1 MGSDASPTPA
11 WKVGEDAAKALR
23 FSMGLGHG
31 PIDVYDVAA
40 RRGVAVAFRDL
51 GGDDG
56 RYIFHGGQ
64 ALIIVTTVCEE
75 ATRQRFTAAHELGH
89 HEMHRFSGDTE
100 TPTYLVDHDIFA
112 KDGERRET
120 EANSFAAALLLPTEA
135 LQAEF
140 PGKPKIELDDV
151 VTIMQRYR
159 VSLEVAVNRLNNAGT
174 ITKSLRQTLLDE
186 GKGNVRKLRGDDEKP
201 VDRQAVPHG
210 LKGSLS
216 KLYLAGLI
224 APERLSEALG
234 ISVREVVATY
244 GTPEPEEPDV
254 DDLLAELEANET

>member
-1 MGSDASPTPA
+1 MDSDASTTPA
-11 WKVGEDAAKALR
+11 WKVGADAAKALR
-23 FSMGLGHG
+23 FEMGLGHA

-51 GGDDG
+51 EGDDG
-56 RYIFHGGQ
+56 RYVFHSGQ
-64 ALIIVTTVCEE
+64 ALIIVTTACEE

-89 HEMHRFSGDTE
+89 HEMHRFSGDAA

-112 KDGERRET
+112 NDGERRET

-135 LQAEF
+135 LRADF

-151 VTIMQRYR
+151 VAIMKRYR

-174 ITKSLRQTLLDE
+174 ISGPRRQTLLTE
-186 GKGNVRKLRGDDEKP
+186 GKGHVRKLRGDDEKP
-201 VDRQAVPHG
+201 VDRQASPHG
-210 LKGSLS
+210 LQGSLS
-216 KLYLAGLI
+216 KLYLAGLV
-224 APERLSEALG
+224 APQRLSEALD
-234 ISVREVVATY
+234 ISVDEVEAVY
-244 GTPEPEEPDV
+244 GTPEPDEPDV